1 MIRSSGML
9 VGVVLV
15 EESTLSDSDEK
26 EAKDAIPDRPLL
38 EALLAIDWVNTRDG
52 INANILI

>member
-26 EAKDAIPDRPLL
+26 EAKDAIPGRPLI
-38 EALLAIDWVNTRDG
+38 EALLAIDWVCWVW
-52 INANILI
+52 

>member
-38 EALLAIDWVNTRDG
+38 EALLAIDWVCRFW
-52 INANILI
+52 